1 MTSSFSPKCLRKLR
15 TSASSSRMRCCSRL
29 SRLACPIWIP
39 DAFSQLRSV
48 SMQIPSSLATSVGC
62 RPCSVTNRTAPA
74 LNASSYRGGA
84 VPFFTFFVSISLCPF
99 PFQFTTFFS
108 VCQFG
113 YGGTFEI
120 LEGENSLTLLSGEE
134 SPDILGT
141 CYDHTLSVEPDPQY
155 PGDYD
160 SFFQAISAPVASHTI
175 TMPHGQGTITY
186 RARVTGGSHVSRY
199 VMAGVRRWSGLQVQF
214 KALAPQREA

>member
-1 MTSSFSPKCLRKLR
+1 MHAKFRPVIMDGITYRVRIKADP
-15 TSASSSRMRCCSRL
+15 
-29 SRLACPIWIP
+29 PIEE
-39 DAFSQLRSV
+39 S
-48 SMQIPSSLATSVGC
+48 
-62 RPCSVTNRTAPA
+62 
-74 LNASSYRGGA
+74 
-84 VPFFTFFVSISLCPF
+84 
-99 PFQFTTFFS
+99 
-108 VCQFG
+108 
-113 YGGTFEI
+113 FEI